1 MSSHTVPQRV
11 TSHTR
16 QVLFQSEAISF
27 IDFRCHAHVEPEGPE
42 EPNATHSIV
51 FVRRGV
57 FQRTQ
62 HREVLTADPNHV
74 LFFNALQPYRYAHPL
89 PGGDECTI
97 LAVSTDA
104 ALSLVARQSP
114 WDAEDSAKP
123 FRIPYA
129 LSSPRAARIHYE
141 LLALLRRP
149 SPPLAIEDAMVELAE
164 EAMRLAYTSY
174 GRPRKEEKNSLMA
187 AATVRKHRDL
197 TEATKLALNRSLETL
212 PGLGDLARNLAC
224 SPFHLSRVFHQTA
237 GMSLRCYITRLRAGV
252 AADRLA
258 TGASNLTEL
267 ALDLGFADHSHFT
280 NTFRREWGLC
290 PSNFRAR
297 FSAS

>member
-1 MSSHTVPQRV
+1 MSSHTAPECI
-11 TSHTR
+11 TSQTR
-16 QVLFQSEAISF
+16 NVLFQSEAFSF
-27 IDFRCHAHVEPEGPE
+27 IDFRCRAHVESEGPE

-97 LAVSTDA
+97 LAVATDA
-104 ALSLVARQSP
+104 AVNLVARQSP
-114 WDAEDSAKP
+114 WDAEDMVKP
-123 FRIPYA
+123 FRIP
-129 LSSPRAARIHYE
+129 LV
-141 LLALLRRP
+141 
-149 SPPLAIEDAMVELAE
+149 IEDAVVELAE

-174 GRPRKEEKNSLMA
+174 GRPRKEVNNSVMA

-197 TEATKLALNRSLETL
+197 TEATKLALNQSLETL
-212 PGLGDLARNLAC
+212 PSLDDLARNLAC

-237 GMSLRCYITRLRAGV
+237 GMSLRRYITRLRAGV

-267 ALDLGFADHSHFT
+267 ALDLGFTDHSHFT
-280 NTFRREWGLC
+280 NTFRREWGLS